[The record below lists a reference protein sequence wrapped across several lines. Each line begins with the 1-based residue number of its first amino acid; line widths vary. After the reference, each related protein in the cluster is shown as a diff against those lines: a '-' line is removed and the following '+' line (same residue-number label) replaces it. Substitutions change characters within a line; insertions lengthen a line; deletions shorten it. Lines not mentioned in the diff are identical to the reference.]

1 MVFSINNANYMN
13 GLEINNLLTSF
24 NEFDPKTSEIRMIEK
39 ESKSKIKL
47 KPNKYKENKIF
58 FDVLAIEFDEN
69 LRNLEMYYIAYLKFP
84 NFPEYSS
91 NYYRIKNRLDA
102 ILNEFNLKDVEIQ
115 KSIDYLNEI
124 SRILNIELDIYRK
137 ENKRLEER
145 VKNVESTDIT
155 SQSLIDDY
163 TDLYKNQRSFNIG
176 MIITFIIAFFIM
188 RRIFSGN
195 VDNES
200 SSQTSSTRE

>member
-1 MVFSINNANYMN
+1 MSDMNDMN
-13 GLEINNLLTSF
+13 GIEIKNLLTSF
-24 NEFDPKTSEIRMIEK
+24 NDFEPPKNEIRMIEK
-39 ESKSKIKL
+39 ESKNKIKL
-47 KPNKYKENKIF
+47 KPNKYRENAVF

-91 NYYRIKNRLDA
+91 NYFRIKNRLDA
-102 ILNEFNLKDVEIQ
+102 ILNEFNLKGLEIQ
-115 KSIDYLNEI
+115 KDIDYLNEI

-137 ENKRLEER
+137 ENKRLEDR

-195 VDNES
+195 VENDS
-200 SSQTSSTRE
+200 SSQPSSTP

>member
-1 MVFSINNANYMN
+1 MVFLINNSNDMN

-47 KPNKYKENKIF
+47 KPNKYKENKVF

-102 ILNEFNLKDVEIQ
+102 ILNEFKLKGDEIQ

-124 SRILNIELDIYRK
+124 SRILNIELDVYRK

-145 VKNVESTDIT
+145 VKNIESTDIT
-155 SQSLIDDY
+155 SKSLIDDY

-188 RRIFSGN
+188 RRIFSVN
-195 VDNES
+195 TNDTTIES
-200 SSQTSSTRE
+200 SPTK

>member
-1 MVFSINNANYMN
+1 MVFLINNSNDMN

-47 KPNKYKENKIF
+47 KPNKYKENKVF

-102 ILNEFNLKDVEIQ
+102 ILNEFKLKGDEIQ

-124 SRILNIELDIYRK
+124 SRILNIELDVYRK

-145 VKNVESTDIT
+145 VKNIESTDIT
-155 SQSLIDDY
+155 SKSLIDDY

-188 RRIFSGN
+188 RRIFSVN
-195 VDNES
+195 TNDTTIES
-200 SSQTSSTRE
+200 SSAK

>member
-1 MVFSINNANYMN
+1 MSDMNDMN
-13 GLEINNLLTSF
+13 GIEIKNLLTSF
-24 NEFDPKTSEIRMIEK
+24 NDFEPPKNEIRMIEK
-39 ESKSKIKL
+39 ESKNKIKL
-47 KPNKYKENKIF
+47 KPNKYRENAVF

-91 NYYRIKNRLDA
+91 NYFRIKNRLDA
-102 ILNEFNLKDVEIQ
+102 ILNEFNLKGLEIQ
-115 KSIDYLNEI
+115 KDIDYLNEI

-137 ENKRLEER
+137 ENKRLEDR

-195 VDNES
+195 VENDS
-200 SSQTSSTRE
+200 SSQSSSTP

>member
-1 MVFSINNANYMN
+1 MSDMNDMN
-13 GLEINNLLTSF
+13 GIEIKNLLTSF
-24 NEFDPKTSEIRMIEK
+24 NDFEPPKNEIRMIEK
-39 ESKSKIKL
+39 ESKNKIKL
-47 KPNKYKENKIF
+47 KPNKYRENAVF

-91 NYYRIKNRLDA
+91 NYFRIKNRLDA
-102 ILNEFNLKDVEIQ
+102 ILNEFNLKGLEIQ
-115 KSIDYLNEI
+115 KDIDYLNEI

-137 ENKRLEER
+137 ENKRLEDR
-145 VKNVESTDIT
+145 VKNVESIDIT

-195 VDNES
+195 VENDS
-200 SSQTSSTRE
+200 SSQPSSTT

>member
-1 MVFSINNANYMN
+1 MVFLINNSNDMN

-24 NEFDPKTSEIRMIEK
+24 NEFDSKTSEIRMIEK

-47 KPNKYKENKIF
+47 KPNKYKENKVF

-102 ILNEFNLKDVEIQ
+102 ILNEFKLKSDEIQ

-124 SRILNIELDIYRK
+124 SRILNIELDVYRK

-145 VKNVESTDIT
+145 VKNMESTDIT
-155 SQSLIDDY
+155 SKSLIDDY

-176 MIITFIIAFFIM
+176 MIMTFIIAFFIM
-188 RRIFSGN
+188 RRIFSVN
-195 VDNES
+195 TNDTTIES
-200 SSQTSSTRE
+200 SPTK